1 MINNAEIIKRMEE
14 FMAKKDFSQEQF
26 AQKLKITRTWLNLI
40 LNGKKPLTKKVSIR
54 FGLLEKE
61 ITEQEQRIIGAL

>member
-14 FMAKKDFSQEQF
+14 YMAKNDLSQEQF
-26 AQKLKITRTWLNLI
+26 AKKLKITRAWLNVI
-40 LNGKKPLTKKVSIR
+40 LNAKKPLTKKVSIR

-61 ITEQEQRIIGAL
+61 ITKQEQIGAL